1 MRVRPSASWLPVLLG
16 LVSTLMYW
24 WVWGSFHP
32 LPAIHDEAAYLLQAR
47 IFASGHWTAP
57 GRPLP
62 EFFEQFHVL
71 VTPVLAA
78 KYPPGHSLLL
88 TLGELLGFPPL
99 IPLLLNGLTGA
110 VVYLLSARLAGPI
123 VGLLTWLLWLLA
135 PMNLTYRPT
144 YLSNVTT
151 GALWLASWWAL
162 FNWWERGGRRWLLVL
177 SACVA
182 WCFITRPLT
191 GFAL

>member
-1 MRVRPSASWLPVLLG
+1 MRFKAFAPWLALSLG
-16 LVSTLMYW
+16 LASTLTYW
-24 WVWGSFHP
+24 WVWGSLRP
-32 LPAIHDEAAYLLQAR
+32 LPGIHDEAAYLLQAR

-88 TLGELLGFPPL
+88 TLGQLLGFPPL

-110 VVYLLSARLAGPI
+110 LVYLLSARLAGPL

-151 GALWLASWWAL
+151 GALWVASWWAL
-162 FNWWERGGRRWLLVL
+162 LRLVGQ
-177 SACVA
+177 
-182 WCFITRPLT
+182 W
-191 GFAL
+191 